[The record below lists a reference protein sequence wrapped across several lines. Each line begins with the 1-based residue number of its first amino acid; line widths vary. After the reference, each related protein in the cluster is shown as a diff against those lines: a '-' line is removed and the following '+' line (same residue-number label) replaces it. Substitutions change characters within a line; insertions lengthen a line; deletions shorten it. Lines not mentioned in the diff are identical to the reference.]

1 MAEAP
6 DAQFVAEDAVVVYH
20 KKFSVTFYD
29 DDVYHYDNNED
40 DILRVSC
47 CFPIMWF
54 LRILSLK
61 FIPRGIKSDQSISTF
76 LQENW
81 FHDCDNEHA
90 KITAFFQVMR
100 VTKMGD
106 EERQWLLI
114 TRRREQKQFADSS
127 LSRFSFFQPFLNSQH
142 SCLNFPQDEL
152 SKAHASTENRQV
164 ISGGRITVNI
174 K

>member
-20 KKFSVTFYD
+20 KKFSVTIHD
-29 DDVYHYDNNED
+29 DNVYHYNYNED
-40 DILRVSC
+40 DILRVFC
-47 CFPIMWF
+47 CFPIMWL

-61 FIPRGIKSDQSISTF
+61 LIPRGGISYQYCPS

-142 SCLNFPQDEL
+142 SYLNLPQDEL

-164 ISGGRITVNI
+164 LPTVLIWVVNI

>member
-47 CFPIMWF
+47 CFPIMWL

-61 FIPRGIKSDQSISTF
+61 FIPRGGISYQYCPS

-90 KITAFFQVMR
+90 KITAFFQVTR
-100 VTKMGD
+100 VTKMED
-106 EERQWLLI
+106 EERQDYDFLLPGEES
-114 TRRREQKQFADSS
+114 RSS
-127 LSRFSFFQPFLNSQH
+127 SQIRLSQGFLSSNLFSTLNTATWIYLRTSWARHTHQ
-142 SCLNFPQDEL
+142 LRTGKFY
-152 SKAHASTENRQV
+152 RQCWY
-164 ISGGRITVNI
+164 
-174 K
+174 